1 MEDILRTCYE
11 LPFQAHREINK
22 SRCYIANI
30 GMVKAA
36 VIQKTFPN
44 PRSYKLFSQFSVWGI
59 LTLTLQP
66 DLYITSCACEVQS
79 IY

>member
-1 MEDILRTCYE
+1 VKINVYSFQEHTNMRMLYGHAHGNTKEVMEDILRTCYE

-44 PRSYKLFSQFSVWGI
+44 P
-59 LTLTLQP
+59 
-66 DLYITSCACEVQS
+66 
-79 IY
+79 